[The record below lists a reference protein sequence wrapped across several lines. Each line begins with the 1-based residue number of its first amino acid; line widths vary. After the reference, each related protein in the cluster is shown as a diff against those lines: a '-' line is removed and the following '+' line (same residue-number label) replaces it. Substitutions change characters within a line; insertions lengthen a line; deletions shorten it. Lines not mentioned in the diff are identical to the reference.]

1 MQELLEAHSFD
12 FQQDCLGE
20 SWVSAFNVSGMPED
34 FSDWLTNL
42 ESIENYFKQDEF
54 KWLDSDEAVSVNSFK
69 SSRWQTLRGILLL
82 FL

>member
-1 MQELLEAHSFD
+1 MFAAWKPMSGASV
-12 FQQDCLGE
+12 GE
-20 SWVSAFNVSGMPED
+20 SRVSALNASGMSED

-42 ESIENYFKQDEF
+42 EIIEDFFKQDEF